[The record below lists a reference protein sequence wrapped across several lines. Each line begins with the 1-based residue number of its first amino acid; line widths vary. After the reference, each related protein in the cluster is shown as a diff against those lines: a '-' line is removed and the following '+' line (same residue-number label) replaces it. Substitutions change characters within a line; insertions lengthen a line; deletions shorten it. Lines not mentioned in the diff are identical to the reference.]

1 VRLGVLGLHSELS
14 NPLGLVLPGL
24 LLPLD
29 DLRALLVVGHDVRG
43 LGRTGTSHC
52 EKEQG
57 SVPGPDLGFGF
68 ILGALV
74 GPIGQS
80 LIRIAKELVIVCPFL
95 HSLRKPAAVQPG
107 DKEFLYLLED
117 HGSDLHFFLGVHLLI
132 GTAVGEIQTR
142 YCDAREVQDRL
153 GDSIPGGGHK
163 IGLDLREIAGEQCGT
178 RPGLSVA
185 NKHSPGPDV
194 SVLGLEGLVFVG
206 AQFPVLLEE
215 LVDLGEP
222 PGFGLLVLFGDILYG
237 LQFGPQAGADGLFC
251 KELALPIL
259 GLSLGDL
266 QLRGRLRELV
276 AHLGSQALLGHAGIG
291 HHVVEL
297 LVRNGGL
304 LQNGGQVLLSGALLL
319 ADGLALGVLLI
330 LETSLEHASEA
341 PGVRQ
346 GT

>member
-1 VRLGVLGLHSELS
+1 
-14 NPLGLVLPGL
+14 
-24 LLPLD
+24 
-29 DLRALLVVGHDVRG
+29 
-43 LGRTGTSHC
+43 
-52 EKEQG
+52 
-57 SVPGPDLGFGF
+57 
-68 ILGALV
+68 
-74 GPIGQS
+74 
-80 LIRIAKELVIVCPFL
+80 
-95 HSLRKPAAVQPG
+95 
-107 DKEFLYLLED
+107 
-117 HGSDLHFFLGVHLLI
+117 
-132 GTAVGEIQTR
+132 
-142 YCDAREVQDRL
+142 
-153 GDSIPGGGHK
+153 
-163 IGLDLREIAGEQCGT
+163 
-178 RPGLSVA
+178 
-185 NKHSPGPDV
+185 
-194 SVLGLEGLVFVG
+194 
-206 AQFPVLLEE
+206 
-215 LVDLGEP
+215 
-222 PGFGLLVLFGDILYG
+222 VLFGDILYG